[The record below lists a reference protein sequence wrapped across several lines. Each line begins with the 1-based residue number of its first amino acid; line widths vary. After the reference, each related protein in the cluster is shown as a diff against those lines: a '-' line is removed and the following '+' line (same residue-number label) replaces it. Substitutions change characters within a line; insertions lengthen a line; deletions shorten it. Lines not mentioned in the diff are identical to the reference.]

1 MNNDKTQKIIF
12 NPDNIPPNPNNL
24 HRNTKFSVTFYLL
37 ILCSILFLL
46 SSFTRPSLTFVPSN
60 IELYPLLTP
69 SINKP
74 LLYDYPEA
82 FSLIDEV
89 VEENGI
95 ESLRNQKLLPLKA
108 QALLIKSRQLPYWTG
123 FYNIILSR
131 LHNPDSDLKLN
142 SIPMFEKIREGEV
155 WRLFTPCLLHSDFLH
170 IFFNM
175 TWLLILGK
183 QIEKRLKTCR
193 YIFFIIIAA
202 IISNTAQYL
211 MSGSNF
217 IGFSGVV
224 CAMIAFVWI
233 KQKHAPWEGYQLQQ
247 SSILFVMV
255 FILGILVMQVLSFA
269 LEASNQDSL
278 HVNIANT
285 AHITG
290 AIVGYFLGRFKNPIG
305 VK

>member
-1 MNNDKTQKIIF
+1 MDNDKTEKIIF
-12 NPDNIPPNPNNL
+12 HPDNLPPKSNNL
-24 HRNTKFSVTFYLL
+24 GQKQFSVTFYLL
-37 ILCSILFLL
+37 LLCSILFLL
-46 SSFTRPSLTFVPSN
+46 SRFTTPTISFAPSN
-60 IELYPLLTP
+60 IPLYPLLTP
-69 SINKP
+69 TINKG

-82 FSLIDEV
+82 FSLVDQV
-89 VEENGI
+89 VDENGI
-95 ESLRNQKLLPLKA
+95 ESLRNQKLMPLKA
-108 QALLIKSRQLPYWTG
+108 QALLVKSRQLLYWTG
-123 FYNIILSR
+123 IYSIILSKM
-131 LHNPDSDLKLN
+131 HNPDSDLKLS
-142 SIPMFEKIREGEV
+142 SIPMFEKIRQGQI

-183 QIEKRLKTCR
+183 QIERRLKTWR
-193 YIFFIIIAA
+193 YILFIIIAA

-224 CAMIAFVWI
+224 CAMIAFVWV
-233 KQKHAPWEGYQLQQ
+233 KQKNAPWEGYQLQQ
-247 SSILFVMV
+247 SSILFVMI

>member
-1 MNNDKTQKIIF
+1 MNDRIQKIIF
-12 NPDNIPPNPNNL
+12 NPDNIPPNPNNV
-24 HRNTKFSVTFYLL
+24 RRDNKFSVTFYLL
-37 ILCSILFLL
+37 LLCSILFVL
-46 SSFTRPSLTFVPSN
+46 SRFTTPSLTFFPKN

-69 SINKP
+69 TINKP

-89 VEENGI
+89 VSENGI
-95 ESLRNQKLLPLKA
+95 DSLKNQKLLPLQA
-108 QALLIKSRQLPYWTG
+108 QALLAKSRQLPYWTG
-123 FYNIILSR
+123 IYNILLSK
-131 LHNPDSDLKLN
+131 LHDSNSDLKLN
-142 SIPMFEKIREGEV
+142 SIPLFEKIREGEV

-183 QIEKRLKTCR
+183 QIEKRLRTWR
-193 YIFFIIIAA
+193 YIFFILIAA
-202 IISNTAQYL
+202 IVSNTAQYL

-233 KQKHAPWEGYQLQQ
+233 KQKHFPWDGYQLQQ
-247 SSILFVMV
+247 SSILFVMI
-255 FILGILVMQVLSFA
+255 FILGILVMQVLSFV

-285 AHITG
+285 AHISG
-290 AIVGYFLGRFKNPIG
+290 AIVGYLLGRFKNPIG
-305 VK
+305 FK